1 MLLPFYFLA
10 HPIVHALPGKRLS
23 IYIPCSWPQRAYLSL
38 CHCFGRPAPFAA
50 VLGNVQ
56 DSIRTEDSK
65 DSRSHIAEANSFR
78 SVDTGL
84 R

>member
-1 MLLPFYFLA
+1 MLRFLLLA
-10 HPIVHALPGKRLS
+10 HPIVHALPGERLS
-23 IYIPCSWPQRAYLSL
+23 IYIPCSWPQRAYFPSVIALAGPRHLQPCSATYKIAL
-38 CHCFGRPAPFAA
+38 E
-50 VLGNVQ
+50 L
-56 DSIRTEDSK
+56 EDSK